1 VQTLQEYGYPKM
13 IRYPSGRGVV
23 PSWRA
28 VHEIE
33 DELAA
38 TDATT

>member
-1 VQTLQEYGYPKM
+1 M

-28 VHEIE
+28 VHQIE
-33 DELAA
+33 DALGVTEAA
-38 TDATT
+38 T